1 MTGRVR
7 PLSAFSASAAR
18 GMRCLYGRGDHF
30 GSWIAHMDV
39 WQTKDGRI
47 LARFWSRSDEVDWCS
62 YEVFGLRVP
71 ALDKGHRPTDGERWI
86 PKCLRDE
93 YDNWVISEFQG

>member
-1 MTGRVR
+1 
-7 PLSAFSASAAR
+7 
-18 GMRCLYGRGDHF
+18 
-30 GSWIAHMDV
+30 MDV